1 MDSALEDPATRGKDS
16 MAISV
21 KPTHLKRYK
30 DLATLLVKYGRS
42 DLVRSLD
49 LPYEPGADEVPAD
62 PDAARLAEHLAG
74 DLEKLGP
81 TFIKLGQLL
90 STRADL
96 LPVPYIEALARLQDQ
111 VEPFS
116 FAEVEKIVES
126 ELGVRISKGF
136 AELDAQPL
144 AAASLG
150 QVHRGTLRDGRAVA
164 VKVQRPG
171 IREQILDDLEVFEE
185 VARMLDRH
193 TEAGER
199 FQFEKMVQEFRK
211 TLLRELDYRSEAQ
224 NLVTLG
230 RNLEEFPRIL
240 VPRPVDDYTTARV
253 LTMDFVAGTKVTAL
267 GPLGRIE
274 LEGSALAEEL
284 FRAYLQ
290 QILIDG
296 FFHADPHPGNVF
308 VTPDQ
313 RLALLDLGMVARI
326 PQGLREELLKLLIA
340 ISDGDGQEA
349 AARAL
354 EIGERTEQFDEREFR
369 RQVGELVGRY
379 EGVTV
384 KELQVGRVVMEVSR
398 VSSESGVRM
407 PPELMMLAKTLLHL
421 DTIARTLDPEFH
433 PAASIRRNTAELLR
447 QQMWKSASPAN
458 LAAMLLEARDFVAR
472 LPGRVNRV
480 LDLVSRNEV
489 KLHVD
494 AIDEALLIEGL
505 QKIANRITMGL
516 ILAALIVG
524 AAMLMR
530 VETSFRILGYPGL
543 AILCFTGAAAG
554 GFALLVSIVKSDL
567 KASPRKKRPR

>member
-1 MDSALEDPATRGKDS
+1 

-30 DLATLLVKYGRS
+30 DLGALLVKYGRS

-49 LPYEPGADEVPAD
+49 LPYEPGAEEAVAD
-62 PDAARLAEHLAG
+62 PDAAKLAEQLAK

-116 FAEVEKIVES
+116 FGEVEKIVEA
-126 ELGVRISKGF
+126 ELGVRISKAF
-136 AELDAQPL
+136 AEFESQPL

-150 QVHRGTLRDGRAVA
+150 QVHRATLRDGRPVA
-164 VKVQRPG
+164 VKVQRPA
-171 IREQILDDLEVFEE
+171 IREQILEDLDVFEE
-185 VARMLDRH
+185 VGGMLDRH
-193 TEAGER
+193 TEAGDR
-199 FQFEKMVQEFRK
+199 FQFQKMVQEFRK
-211 TLLRELDYRSEAQ
+211 TLVRELDYRAEAQ

-230 RNLEEFPRIL
+230 QNLDEFERIL
-240 VPRPVDDYTTARV
+240 VPRPVEDFTTSKV
-253 LTMDFVAGTKVTAL
+253 LTMDFIEGTKVTAL

-274 LEGSALAEEL
+274 LDGSALAEDL
-284 FRAYLQ
+284 FHAYLK

-308 VTPDQ
+308 VTPDH
-313 RLALLDLGMVARI
+313 RLALVDLGMVARI
-326 PQGLREELLKLLIA
+326 PQGLREELLKLLLA
-340 ISDGDGQEA
+340 ISEGNGEEA
-349 AARAL
+349 ATRAM
-354 EIGERTEQFDEREFR
+354 EIGERRDPFDEREFR

-384 KELQVGRVVMEVSR
+384 KELQVGRLVMVVSR
-398 VSSESGVRM
+398 VSSETGVRM

-421 DTIARTLDPEFH
+421 DTIGRTLDPEFN
-433 PAASIRRNTAELLR
+433 PTVSIRKNTAELMR
-447 QQMWKSASPAN
+447 RQMWKSASPAN
-458 LAAMLLEARDFVAR
+458 LAATLLEARDFVAR

-494 AIDEALLIEGL
+494 AIDEALLIDGL
-505 QKIANRITMGL
+505 HKIANRITMGL

-530 VETSFRILGYPGL
+530 VETSFRILGYPGF
-543 AILCFTGAAAG
+543 AILCFLAAAG
-554 GFALLVSIVKSDL
+554 GGLALVVSIVKSDL
-567 KASPRKKRPR
+567 RVDSRKKRPR

>member
-1 MDSALEDPATRGKDS
+1 MV
-16 MAISV
+16 ISV

-30 DLATLLVKYGRS
+30 DLGALLVKYGRS
-42 DLVRSLD
+42 DLVRSVD
-49 LPYEPGADEVPAD
+49 LPYEPGAEEPVAD
-62 PDAARLAEHLAG
+62 PDAAKLAEQLTE

-96 LPVPYIEALARLQDQ
+96 LPIPYIEALVRLQDQ

-136 AELDAQPL
+136 AEFESQPL

-150 QVHRGTLRDGRAVA
+150 QVHRATLRDGRPVA
-164 VKVQRPG
+164 VKVQRPA
-171 IREQILDDLEVFEE
+171 IREQILEDLDVFEE
-185 VARMLDRH
+185 VGGMLDRH
-193 TEAGER
+193 TEAGDR
-199 FQFEKMVQEFRK
+199 FQFQKMVQEFRK
-211 TLLRELDYRSEAQ
+211 TLLRELDYRAEAQ
-224 NLVTLG
+224 NLLTLG
-230 RNLEEFPRIL
+230 QNLQEFERIL
-240 VPRPVDDYTTARV
+240 VPRPVEDFTTSKV
-253 LTMDFVAGTKVTAL
+253 LTMDFIEGTKVTAL

-274 LEGSALAEEL
+274 LDGSALAEDL
-284 FRAYLQ
+284 FHAYLK

-308 VTPDQ
+308 VTPDH
-313 RLALLDLGMVARI
+313 RLALVDLGMVARI
-326 PQGLREELLKLLIA
+326 PQGLREELLKLLLA
-340 ISDGDGQEA
+340 VSEGNGEEA
-349 AARAL
+349 ATRAL
-354 EIGERTEQFDEREFR
+354 EIGERREPFDERDFR

-384 KELQVGRVVMEVSR
+384 KELQVGRLVMEVSR
-398 VSSESGVRM
+398 VSSETGVRM

-421 DTIARTLDPEFH
+421 DTIGRTLDPEFN
-433 PAASIRRNTAELLR
+433 PTASIRQNTAELMR
-447 QQMWKSASPAN
+447 RQMWKSASPAN

-489 KLHVD
+489 KIHVD
-494 AIDEALLIEGL
+494 AIDEDLLIDGL

-516 ILAALIVG
+516 VLAALIVG
-524 AAMLMR
+524 AALLMQ

-543 AILCFTGAAAG
+543 AILCFFAAAG
-554 GFALLVSIVKSDL
+554 GGLALLVSIIQSDL
-567 KASPRKKRPR
+567 RVNPRKKRPR

>member
-1 MDSALEDPATRGKDS
+1 

-30 DLATLLVKYGRS
+30 DLGALLVKYGRS

-49 LPYEPGADEVPAD
+49 LPYEPGAEEAVAD
-62 PDAARLAEHLAG
+62 PDAAKLAEQLAE

-116 FAEVEKIVES
+116 FGEVEKIVEA
-126 ELGVRISKGF
+126 ELGVRISKAF
-136 AELDAQPL
+136 AEFESQPL

-150 QVHRGTLRDGRAVA
+150 QVHRATLRDGRPVA
-164 VKVQRPG
+164 VKVQRPA
-171 IREQILDDLEVFEE
+171 IREQILEDLDVFEE
-185 VARMLDRH
+185 VGEMLDRH
-193 TEAGER
+193 TEAGDR
-199 FQFEKMVQEFRK
+199 FQFQKMVQEFRK
-211 TLLRELDYRSEAQ
+211 TLVRELDYRAEAQ

-230 RNLEEFPRIL
+230 QNLAEFERIL
-240 VPRPVDDYTTARV
+240 VPRPVEDFTTSKV
-253 LTMDFVAGTKVTAL
+253 LTMDFIEGTKVTAL

-274 LEGSALAEEL
+274 LDGSALAEDL
-284 FRAYLQ
+284 FHAYLK

-308 VTPDQ
+308 VTSDD
-313 RLALLDLGMVARI
+313 RLALVDLGMVARI
-326 PQGLREELLKLLIA
+326 PQGLREELLKLLLA
-340 ISDGDGQEA
+340 ISEGNGEEA
-349 AARAL
+349 ATRAL
-354 EIGERTEQFDEREFR
+354 EIGERRDPFDEREFR

-384 KELQVGRVVMEVSR
+384 KELQVGRLVMEVSR
-398 VSSESGVRM
+398 VSSETGVRM

-421 DTIARTLDPEFH
+421 DTIGRTLDPEFN
-433 PAASIRRNTAELLR
+433 PTVSIRQNTTELMR
-447 QQMWKSASPAN
+447 RQMWKSASPAN

-494 AIDEALLIEGL
+494 AIDEALLIDGL

-530 VETSFRILGYPGL
+530 VETRFQILGYPGL
-543 AILCFTGAAAG
+543 AILCFVAAAG
-554 GFALLVSIVKSDL
+554 GGLALLISIIKSDL
-567 KASPRKKRPR
+567 RVDPRKKRPR